1 MIIDRDA
8 RCYTYQV
15 MVNYEEPIKEIGEH
29 QLLSSTY
36 YGGRVKIYKDGY
48 IQNAN
53 YIRERFINE
62 FIKSIAQEK
71 VLITNFRGIGVTSFL
86 KEIAIKFDLP
96 LLVTSGNMMIEIK
109 KEYHN
114 VHRVENMEN
123 AERIR
128 GLNSK
133 FIICDNLKIDI
144 INKLREYDFVPI
156 GICQNV
162 MFI

>member
-1 MIIDRDA
+1 MIIKGNGKT
-8 RCYTYQV
+8 YTWRAV
-15 MVNYEEPIKEIGEH
+15 KDYEESIREIGKH
-29 QLLSSTY
+29 QLLSSNY
-36 YGGRVKIYKDGY
+36 NGRRIQIYSDGY

-62 FIKSIAQEK
+62 FLKSIAQEK

-96 LLVTSGNMMIEIK
+96 LLVTSGNMMTEIK

-114 VHRVENMEN
+114 VHRVRNMED
-123 AERIR
+123 AERIK

-133 FIICDNLKIDI
+133 FIICDNLHVDI
-144 INKLREYDFVPI
+144 INKLREYDFIPI
-156 GICQNV
+156 GICQNI
-162 MFI
+162 MYI